1 MDNRI
6 SNIKNVMLDLLE
18 NSINAR
24 HYDTIREISAAYR
37 DICEAESFSNVV
49 FLDENNNIKSIDN
62 IIG

>member
-6 SNIKNVMLDLLE
+6 KDIKNKMVDLLDDAV
-18 NSINAR
+18 NS
-24 HYDTIREISAAYR
+24 HHFGTIREISAAYR